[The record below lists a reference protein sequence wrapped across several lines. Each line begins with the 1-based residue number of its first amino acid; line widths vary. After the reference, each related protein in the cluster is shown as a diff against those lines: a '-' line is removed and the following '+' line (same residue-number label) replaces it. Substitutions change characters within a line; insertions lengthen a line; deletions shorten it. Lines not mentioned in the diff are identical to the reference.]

1 VAFQEMMQD
10 IRPFLLVFAVSG
22 ITLMVGI
29 WIVLWHGFRL
39 LGQVQRGAAPA
50 KAELSPA

>member
-1 VAFQEMMQD
+1 MLT

-22 ITLMVGI
+22 VTLMIGI

-39 LGQVQRGAAPA
+39 IGAVQSTADLGQAQPEPA
-50 KAELSPA
+50 